1 MKTKNELY
9 IFQTCNIEML
19 KSLYSK
25 SKAYIT
31 DKISWENEISLITDS
46 FRQVKNG
53 GNVAKLQLDI
63 ENELKIFNTVS
74 IEILKSLYYNSV
86 GPIFNKQSWEM
97 EVTNLKETFWQY
109 ENLLYTKKSFLHM
122 GKELKIFNKPSIDA
136 LKYLYNK
143 SIGYVLKKE
152 SWKFEAP
159 LLSKTIRILN
169 KTHRTE
175 KVLNKIG
182 NELRIFNAP
191 SIENLKV
198 LYTRTNKFLDG
209 SQQNCEQPSSI

>member
-1 MKTKNELY
+1 MKTRNELN
-9 IFQTCNIEML
+9 IFQACNIEML

-53 GNVAKLQLDI
+53 GDETKMQFDI
-63 ENELKIFNTVS
+63 ENELKIFNTIS

-86 GPIFNKQSWEM
+86 GTIFNKQSWEM

-198 LYTRTNKFLDG
+198 LYTRTNKFLEG

>member
-31 DKISWENEISLITDS
+31 DKISWENEMSLITDS

-63 ENELKIFNTVS
+63 ENELNIFNTVS

-86 GPIFNKQSWEM
+86 GTIFNKQSWEM

-191 SIENLKV
+191 SIESLKA
-198 LYTRTNKFLDG
+198 LYTRTSKYLDG
-209 SQQNCEQPSSI
+209 TQQNCEQPSSI

>member
-1 MKTKNELY
+1 MKTRNELN
-9 IFQTCNIEML
+9 IFQACNIEML

-31 DKISWENEISLITDS
+31 DKISWENEMSLITDS

-63 ENELKIFNTVS
+63 ENELNIFNTVS

-86 GPIFNKQSWEM
+86 GTIFNKQSWEM

-198 LYTRTNKFLDG
+198 LYTRTNKFLEG